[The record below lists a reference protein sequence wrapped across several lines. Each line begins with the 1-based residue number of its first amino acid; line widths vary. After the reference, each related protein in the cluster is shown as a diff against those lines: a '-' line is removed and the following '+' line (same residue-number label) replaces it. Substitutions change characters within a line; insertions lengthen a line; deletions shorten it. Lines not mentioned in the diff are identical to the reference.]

1 MKDADMDLTDLQ
13 RALIDRAAEAP
24 PFAADPEL
32 LVRQGDA
39 RRRRRRVATTTVAVL
54 VVAGALVG
62 GLTAGGA
69 FSSSDQATLVPAA
82 SPTASPSVEAAYC
95 SPPNIAACEA
105 AHPAATKSDVAGT
118 AKQLYGLPIRIP
130 ITHLGKYSYSIPVSG
145 IRKGFNSFAI
155 GFNIEPKAGT
165 QVTNFHGFP
174 SDTAKD
180 AAGNPS
186 ALSIT
191 FTVDALTG
199 DSAVVLRN
207 VQVENIGCPA
217 PNPVC

>member
-1 MKDADMDLTDLQ
+1 MDLTDLQ

-24 PFAADPEL
+24 PFAADPDL

-39 RRRRRRVATTTVAVL
+39 CRRRRRVATTTVAVL
-54 VVAGALVG
+54 VVAGALAG
-62 GLTAGGA
+62 GLASGGA
-69 FSSSDQATLVPAA
+69 FSASDQATLVPAA
-82 SPTASPSVEAAYC
+82 SPTATASPLAEAAYC

-105 AHPAATKSDVAGT
+105 AHPVAAVADAAGRG
-118 AKQLYGLPIRIP
+118 KQLYGLPIRIP

-145 IRKGFNSFAI
+145 IRKGFNSFII

-174 SDTAKD
+174 SDKAKD

-207 VQVENIGCPA
+207 VQVENIGCPGS
-217 PNPVC
+217 NPVC